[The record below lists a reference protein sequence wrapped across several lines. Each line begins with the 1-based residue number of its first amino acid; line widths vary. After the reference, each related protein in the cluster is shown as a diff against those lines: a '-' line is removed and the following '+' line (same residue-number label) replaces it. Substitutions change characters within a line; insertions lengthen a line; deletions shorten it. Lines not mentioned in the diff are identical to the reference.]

1 MARSTAVRLV
11 AVAAI
16 ASLSAKVGQAHPLCY
31 LDDSNPS
38 LEISATYCAN
48 EEPDGFCC
56 AADVESELQS
66 TLEASGASGD
76 CAELY
81 KEVGFHT
88 D

>member
-1 MARSTAVRLV
+1 MAPRSTTALGLV

-31 LDDSNPS
+31 LDDSTPS
-38 LEISATYCAN
+38 LEITATYCAN

-56 AADVESELQS
+56 AEDVESELEA
-66 TLEASGASGD
+66 TLGTSGASGT

-81 KEVGFHT
+81 KEVNV
-88 D
+88 